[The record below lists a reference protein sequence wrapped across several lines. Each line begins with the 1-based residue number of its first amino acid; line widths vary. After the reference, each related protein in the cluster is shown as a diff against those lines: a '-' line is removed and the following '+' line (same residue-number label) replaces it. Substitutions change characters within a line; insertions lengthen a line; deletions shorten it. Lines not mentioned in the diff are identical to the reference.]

1 MNPAVFL
8 IPGLVALGFQGLLHI
23 VLGKVAISGD
33 LRGNVGIP
41 VYSVLVGIVHHAH
54 VLSATNLIWF
64 GQLVIIA
71 LFVVLAAMNLK
82 STEVPLYLKVAWGLM
97 LILTLSL
104 SGEVWNHSS
113 YFRATDILWL
123 TSVLIWSRSR
133 PTHWWP
139 AYLGYIATIVSVAP
153 LFLFF

>member
-33 LRGNVGIP
+33 IRGNVGIP

-133 PTHWWP
+133 PTYWWP

-153 LFLFF
+153 LLLFF